1 MVFFFLIFTLLKIPM
16 TNKKLLIVLR
26 ILPSWSP
33 TKVLLPSVVRVD
45 RTRLSSF
52 QKQRKAS
59 FFDKRMERPQLVLY
73 SMGFPRK
80 AINWASLQDFFLQEG
95 GRSSCRSGAAFL
107 QMACH
112 PHLELQCRAQCFCM
126 PSWSVWHSSS
136 ALGALIQAVKCK
148 ARYRQVKLNTK
159 EEIIPYLLT

>member
-1 MVFFFLIFTLLKIPM
+1 MDLPSHFVLPLSKRLFCHISHFQLNNEFSQVQLKLEIMVFFFLIFTLLKIPM

-126 PSWSVWHSSS
+126 PS
-136 ALGALIQAVKCK
+136 
-148 ARYRQVKLNTK
+148 
-159 EEIIPYLLT
+159 